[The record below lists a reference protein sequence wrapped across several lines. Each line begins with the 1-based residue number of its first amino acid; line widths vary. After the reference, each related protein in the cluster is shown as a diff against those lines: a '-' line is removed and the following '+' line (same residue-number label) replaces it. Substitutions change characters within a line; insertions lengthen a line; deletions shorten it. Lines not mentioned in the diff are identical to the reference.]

1 MPDKMMNTKEVAE
14 YLGINEKQVYALIK
28 AGKIPCTRVTGKWV
42 FPKNL
47 IDEWINATAKGNVSS
62 TAKTERHPGQI
73 LAAGSNDPVLDLLIS
88 QNNAYDEFFIFTCNT
103 GSTEGLRLMGESRSD
118 VAWCHL
124 FDADTGTYNIPY
136 VASRMADKKIAVI
149 HLFYREIGLLVSPDA
164 SKKIKKFEDI
174 ASGIRFINRQKGSGI
189 RIFLD
194 HNLKKSGI
202 DSAAVTGYENEVRT
216 HFEIGLSILSGKADA
231 GISSVAISKLLGLP
245 FVPLA
250 RESFDMVVGKET
262 FFEKGIQAFI
272 EALQSK
278 KFRKT
283 VEPLGE
289 YDFADS
295 GKILYSTAGQ

>member
-1 MPDKMMNTKEVAE
+1 MPEKMMNTKEVAE

-47 IDEWINATAKGNVSS
+47 IDEWITTTAKGGISS
-62 TAKTERHPGQI
+62 AAKTERHPGQI

-88 QNNAYDEFFIFTCNT
+88 QNNSYDGFFIFTCNT
-103 GSTEGLRLMGESRSD
+103 GSTEGLRLMNESRAD

-124 FDADTGTYNIPY
+124 FDPDTGTYNIPY
-136 VASRMADKKIAVI
+136 ISSRMADRKIAVV
-149 HLFYREIGLLVSPDA
+149 HLFYREIGLLVSPEA
-164 SKKIKKFEDI
+164 YKKIKKFEDI
-174 ASGIRFINRQKGSGI
+174 ASGVRFINRQKGSGI

-194 HNLKKSGI
+194 YSLKKSGI
-202 DSAAVTGYENEVRT
+202 DTSAITGYENEVNT
-216 HFEIGLSILSGKADA
+216 HFEIGLYMLSGKADA

-245 FVPLA
+245 FIPLA
-250 RESFDMVVGKET
+250 RESFDMVVGKNT

-272 EALQSK
+272 ETLQSK
-278 KFRKT
+278 KFKKT
-283 VEPLGE
+283 VEPLGD
-289 YDFADS
+289 YDFVDS

>member
-1 MPDKMMNTKEVAE
+1 MPEKMMNTKEVAE

-47 IDEWINATAKGNVSS
+47 IDEWINATAKGSISS
-62 TAKTERHPGQI
+62 AAKTERHSGQI

-88 QNNAYDEFFIFTCNT
+88 QNNSYDEFFIFTCNT
-103 GSTEGLRLMGESRSD
+103 GSTEGLRLMGESRCD

-124 FDADTGTYNIPY
+124 FDPDTETYNIPY
-136 VASRMADKKIAVI
+136 ISSRMADKKIAVI
-149 HLFYREIGLLVSPDA
+149 HLFYREIGLLVSQEA

-174 ASGIRFINRQKGSGI
+174 ASGTRFINRQKGSGI

-202 DSAAVTGYENEVRT
+202 DSSAITGYENEVST

-245 FVPLA
+245 FIPLA
-250 RESFDMVVGKET
+250 RESFDMVVGKDT

-272 EALQSK
+272 ETLQSK

-283 VEPLGE
+283 VEPLGD

-295 GKILYSTAGQ
+295 GKILYSTAGL